1 MSDYS
6 VLVVDDDADIRASI
20 CEILCELGYQCSQ
33 APEGNLALCQL
44 DRQPVDLVIIDIL
57 MPERDGVETIQAIK
71 ADWPRTRIIAM
82 SGGGS
87 GMVADYLL
95 WVGSGVGAQ
104 AAIQKPFKIAALTEL
119 VMKVLAEKTS

>member
-44 DRQPVDLVIIDIL
+44 DRQPVDLVIIDIFL
-57 MPERDGVETIQAIK
+57 K
-71 ADWPRTRIIAM
+71 
-82 SGGGS
+82 SGS
-87 GMVADYLL
+87 GLGVLQAMQAQRLRAKRVVLTNYATADIRRRCAQLGADRVFDKSAELDELL
-95 WVGSGVGAQ
+95 AYC
-104 AAIQKPFKIAALTEL
+104 AEL
-119 VMKVLAEKTS
+119 ATSEPH

>member
-1 MSDYS
+1 MLCGAFIVSDYS

-44 DRQPVDLVIIDIL
+44 DRQPVELVIIDIL

-71 ADWPRTRIIAM
+71 ADWPRTRIII
-82 SGGGS
+82 
-87 GMVADYLL
+87 VADYLL
-95 WVGSGVGAQ
+95 RVGSGIGAQ